1 MAERVIELEVQYF
14 DPEPNIAEPV
24 VVQSERACF
33 LVYWDRDMIRRALEF
48 ADCSISKFGYPND
61 EGRWGHRL
69 YSKGLRSYE
78 VFEVLE
84 SEWLVELRKSNAK
97 AFPDF
102 TAFEGGRHFIFAFHD
117 STFECIALNFQAADE
132 FPKLDPKMLQLDESL

>member
-1 MAERVIELEVQYF
+1 MAERVVEIETPFF
-14 DPEPNIAEPV
+14 DPEPNVRSPCWFSQSVSVTWNIGIVKTSVDLLSLRDV
-24 VVQSERACF
+24 V
-33 LVYWDRDMIRRALEF
+33 LP
-48 ADCSISKFGYPND
+48 KFGYPND

-69 YSKGLRSYE
+69 YPKGLRSYG

-117 STFECIALNFQAADE
+117 STFECIALNSQAADE